1 VVCEGELVLCNAVLY
16 RERSLDPRRFSIA
29 SFEVFAYGATQFE

>member
-1 VVCEGELVLCNAVLY
+1 VDCEGEPVISNEVTY
-16 RERSLDPRRFSIA
+16 SERFLDPRRFSVA